1 MADSL
6 KQDQRIG
13 RLTTPLGGD
22 VLALSSVYA
31 NEGLSELFEF
41 HIDAVSTQGGL
52 DFASALGAGPTIELK
67 TQDDQKRYFHGVMTE
82 ARWSGTQ
89 EDLFFSQLVLR
100 PWLWFPTRTSDCRI
114 FPQMTPIDVI
124 KQVFSDRGFSD
135 FRDATTGSPP
145 TLEYCV
151 QYRETDFNFV
161 CRLME
166 EYGVYYFFEH
176 SDGKHTLVL
185 ADGKSS
191 HQPAPGLSSVA
202 YNPVDDAGRRE
213 MQYIESWSLGRSA
226 QSGVYV
232 LEDYGYKKPSAN
244 LLAQAQ
250 NPGGYAHDSMEIF
263 DYPYNYVDTEGND
276 LIYQDVGEKFA
287 KYRIEAVQSLD
298 KRRSGTGVA
307 ASLFAGALVTLKR
320 HPESGENI
328 EYLVTRTTH
337 RFEAETYRSGR
348 GGASERSGIVG
359 NYEFT
364 PSDRQFRAPLV
375 TRKPDIAGVQSALVI
390 KGDGGGPEIDVDKLR
405 RILVQFYWDRKK
417 KPSRRVRVAQ
427 FWAGSNRGALFTPRV
442 GDEVLIAFEEGDP
455 DRPIVIGSV
464 YNGTNTVPMT
474 LPDKKV
480 KSGILTLSSTGGN
493 GYNMFLFDDTAGS
506 EKVKLRSQKDL
517 MFKAL
522 NNEQRDI
529 LASQTE
535 NIGQD
540 ETINVGFPAGSGNFT
555 LNALNTVTVNVGPQG
570 SPMTQLIMDTSSITL
585 NVGPSGMATQIV
597 MNMTGITLS
606 VGLGGT
612 LAQIMM
618 GPTGVTVSG
627 TPASQLMVQPS
638 GVMTVTPTLMF
649 TYGPALFASQ
659 VTIPIATIGAGTV
672 GPLPLL

>member
-1 MADSL
+1 MADALS
-6 KQDQRIG
+6 QDVRTG
-13 RLTTPLGGD
+13 KLTTPLGPNA
-22 VLALSSVYA
+22 LALA
-31 NEGLSELFEF
+31 NFNAVESLSELFEF
-41 HIDAVSTQGGL
+41 RVDAVSTQGGL
-52 DFASALGAGPTIELK
+52 DFGSALGAGSTIELK
-67 TQDDQKRYFHGVMTE
+67 TQDGQKRYFHGLMTE
-82 ARWSGTQ
+82 ARWTGTQ
-89 EDLFFSQLVLR
+89 EDLYLYQLVLR
-100 PWLWFPTRTSDCRI
+100 PWLWFLTKTSDCRI

-185 ADGKSS
+185 ADAKSS
-191 HQPAPGLSSVA
+191 HQPAPGLSSVV
-202 YNPVDDAGRRE
+202 YNPVEDAGRRE
-213 MQYIESWSLGRSA
+213 MQYIETWSLGRSA

-250 NPGGYAHDSMEIF
+250 HPGGYAHDSMEIF

-276 LIYQDVGEKFA
+276 LIDQGVGEKFA

-298 KRRSGTGVA
+298 KRRSAIGLA
-307 ASLFAGALVTLKR
+307 ASLFPGALVTLQQ

-337 RFEAETYRSGR
+337 HFEGETYRSSR
-348 GGASERSGIVG
+348 GGASETFGIVG

-364 PSDRQFRAPLV
+364 PSDRQFRSPLI
-375 TRKPDIAGVQSALVI
+375 TRKTDIAGVQSALVI
-390 KGDGGGPEIDVDKLR
+390 KSQDGGPEIDVDKLG

-427 FWAGSNRGALFTPRV
+427 IWAGSNRGALFTPRV
-442 GDEVLIAFEEGDP
+442 GDEVLVAYEEGDP

-464 YNGTNTVPMT
+464 YNGSNTVPMT

-480 KSGILTLSSTGGN
+480 KSGILTLSSTGGG
-493 GYNMFLFDDTAGS
+493 GYNMLLFDDTKGD
-506 EKVKLRSQKDL
+506 ERVKLRAQKDL

-529 LASQTE
+529 LNSQTE

-555 LNALNTVTVNVGPQG
+555 LNALNTVTINVGPKG
-570 SPMTQLIMDTSSITL
+570 SPMTQIVMDTSSITL
-585 NVGPSGMATQIV
+585 NVGPEGLMSQIV
-597 MNMTGITLS
+597 MNMEGITLNVMEALS
-606 VGLGGT
+606 SIAIQPDGITVMAPTITVMGEAAVDVVAPTVNVGAILET
-612 LAQIMM
+612 PELNAAAA
-618 GPTGVTVSG
+618 TVSG
-627 TPASQLMVQPS
+627 
-638 GVMTVTPTLMF
+638 
-649 TYGPALFASQ
+649 
-659 VTIPIATIGAGTV
+659 IPV
-672 GPLPLL
+672 

>member
-1 MADSL
+1 MADAL

-13 RLTTPLGGD
+13 KLTTPLGGD
-22 VLALSSVYA
+22 VLALAGVYA
-31 NEGLSELFEF
+31 NEALSELFEF
-41 HIDAVSTQGGL
+41 HIEAVSIQSGL
-52 DFASALGAGPTIELK
+52 DFASALGAGSTIELK
-67 TQDDQKRYFHGVMTE
+67 TQDGQKRYFHGVMTE
-82 ARWSGTQ
+82 ARWAGTR
-89 EDLFFSQLVLR
+89 EDLYLYQLVLR
-100 PWLWFPTRTSDCRI
+100 PWLWFLTRTSDCRI
-114 FPQMTPIDVI
+114 FPQMTPIDII

-176 SDGKHTLVL
+176 ADGKHTLVL

-202 YNPVDDAGRRE
+202 YNPVNDAGRRE
-213 MQYIESWSLGRSA
+213 MQYIENWSLGRSA

-250 NPGGYAHDSMEIF
+250 DPGGHAHDSMEMF

-276 LIYQDVGEKFA
+276 LIDEDVGEKFA

-298 KRRSGTGVA
+298 KRRSGTGAA
-307 ASLFAGALVTLKR
+307 ASLFPGALVTLQR

-328 EYLVTRTTH
+328 EYLVTRTAH
-337 RFEAETYRSGR
+337 RFEGETYRSGR
-348 GGASERSGIVG
+348 GGASETSGIAG

-364 PSDRQFRAPLV
+364 PSDRQFRAPLI
-375 TRKPDIAGVQSALVI
+375 TRKPDIGGVQSALVI
-390 KGDGGGPEIDVDKLR
+390 GDGEIDVDKVG

-427 FWAGSNRGALFTPRV
+427 FWAGSHRGALFIPRI
-442 GDEVLIAFEEGDP
+442 GDEVLITYEEGDP

-474 LPDKKV
+474 LPDKKTE
-480 KSGILTLSSTGGN
+480 SGILTRSSTGGN
-493 GYNMFLFDDTAGS
+493 GYHMFLFDDTAGS

-529 LASQTE
+529 VASQTE
-535 NIGQD
+535 NVGQD
-540 ETINVGFPAGSGNFT
+540 ETINVGFPVPPQGTGPGSGNFT
-555 LNALNTVTVNVGPQG
+555 LNALSKVTINVGPQG

-585 NVGPSGMATQIV
+585 NVGPGGAMSQIV
-597 MNMTGITLS
+597 MNQTSITMQSTEITVTGN
-606 VGLGGT
+606 
-612 LAQIMM
+612 A
-618 GPTGVTVSG
+618 TVSI
-627 TPASQLMVQPS
+627 TAPMVQINS
-638 GVMTVTPTLMF
+638 
-649 TYGPALFASQ
+649 
-659 VTIPIATIGAGTV
+659 
-672 GPLPLL
+672 